1 MEEKIIDSKFRKV
14 IIASKRA
21 KQILNGSLKKVD
33 VDARN
38 PLTVALAEIE
48 AGYID
53 IKNDEE
59 TEMVEALESEE
70 MLSAEEVSSEVT
82 SVLTEEQE

>member
-1 MEEKIIDSKFRKV
+1 MEDKIIDSKFRKV
-14 IIASKRA
+14 ILASKRA

-53 IKNDEE
+53 IKNEE
-59 TEMVEALESEE
+59 EVEAIAINEDG
-70 MLSAEEVSSEVT
+70 EEVVTEEVT
-82 SVLTEEQE
+82 DESVTVEEQE